1 MKTFEA
7 QHSNIKVVDVKQND
21 AFRNSKKYA
30 LTLGIKVASYNFL
43 LFTDADCEP
52 SSSNWITSMSSHF
65 SKTKTIVIGYG
76 AYQKVKGSL
85 LNMLIRF
92 ETMMTAIQYFSYKK
106 LGMPY
111 MAVGRN
117 LAYRKE
123 VFFETNGFFSHMHV
137 LSGDDDL
144 FINEAATNSNTTI
157 CALKNSFT
165 ESVPQSSLKEWFNQK
180 KRHVS
185 ASNYYKALHKY
196 VLGFYYITQLLFW
209 ILGILLMSLL
219 FSWKMTLILIG
230 IRFFVMY
237 LSVFFSAKKLNEL
250 DTLILLPF
258 LDLFLVLAQLVI
270 FISNL
275 TSKKQHWR

>member
-1 MKTFEA
+1 MILTGLFYAFVIVVILQCIFYGIVFSQFSISKDKLPKRKNIGVSVLVCAKNEAENLKAFIPKIIDQNYPQFEIILINDASSDDSLEIMKTFEA

-85 LNMLIRF
+85 LNILIRF
-92 ETMMTAIQYFSYKK
+92 ETMMTAIQYFSYTK

-123 VFFETNGFFSHMHV
+123 VFFETNGFFSHMHI

-144 FINEAATNSNTTI
+144 FINEAATNSNTPLFVT
-157 CALKNSFT
+157 
-165 ESVPQSSLKEWFNQK
+165 
-180 KRHVS
+180 RRMRVS
-185 ASNYYKALHKY
+185 
-196 VLGFYYITQLLFW
+196 
-209 ILGILLMSLL
+209 
-219 FSWKMTLILIG
+219 
-230 IRFFVMY
+230 
-237 LSVFFSAKKLNEL
+237 
-250 DTLILLPF
+250 
-258 LDLFLVLAQLVI
+258 
-270 FISNL
+270 
-275 TSKKQHWR
+275 